1 MCVYKP
7 IYIIF
12 LPLPPLPHFL
22 PLDFCSQILDPDLEL
37 NQQVSQLGRD
47 SSNSKKKTKQKKR
60 LRFFYS
66 LQLQETL
73 FSS

>member
-1 MCVYKP
+1 MCVYKR

-12 LPLPPLPHFL
+12 LPLPLLPHFL

-47 SSNSKKKTKQKKR
+47 SSNSKKKKTKAKNKQTKKIA
-60 LRFFYS
+60 
-66 LQLQETL
+66 
-73 FSS
+73 